1 MTDAEIK
8 RYIDQQI
15 AKLKKEMLA
24 AIKEKLRQQ

>member
-15 AKLKKEMLA
+15 AKLKTEILA
-24 AIKEKLRQQ
+24 LIKKTPRQG

>member
-8 RYIDQQI
+8 RYVDQQI
-15 AKLKKEMLA
+15 SKLKKEVLA